1 MTKGTLL
8 SLCSNLYDP
17 LLLSAP
23 FIASARMLF
32 RKVLREVDLPSWKSP
47 VPETYYR
54 MVADLAK
61 DLLTVGKK
69 LKIPRRAVIPNP
81 IQSEAHEFPVGFL
94 TLLVLTDGSTEAGCA
109 AAYAHQQFPYE
120 SGTWGQGADFSNVTV
135 SCNLMAADNK
145 LTDNKGNHNQV
156 CGELLG
162 KYIGVQLLQFVKENS
177 LVKFHAV
184 RLCSDSL
191 TVERCLRKN

>member
-8 SLCSNLYDP
+8 SLCSNLFDP

-23 FIASARMLF
+23 FIASAIMLF
-32 RKVLREVDLPSWKSP
+32 RKVLREVNLPSWKSP

-69 LKIPRRAVIPNP
+69 LKIPRRAVIPNQ

-94 TLLVLTDGSTEAGCA
+94 TLLFLNDGFTEACCA
-109 AAYAHQQFPYE
+109 AAYEHQQFPYE
-120 SGTWGQGADFSNVTV
+120 SGTWGLEADFSKVTV
-135 SCNLMAADNK
+135 SCNLMAADVK
-145 LTDNKGNHNQV
+145 LTDNKGNNDQV

-162 KYIGVQLLQFVKENS
+162 KYIGVELLKFVKENS
-177 LVKFHAV
+177 EIL
-184 RLCSDSL
+184 
-191 TVERCLRKN
+191 RCPPLL